1 MRALRLLLQ
10 GLGWLL
16 TPLVAS
22 AASFLGAEFGTLL
35 SEWVASP
42 VAGLVITV
50 LCGAATGFIGTHYW
64 IVFLQH
70 RPRLSRALH
79 LDQAV
84 LDAIA
89 QSPPSRPGDGA

>member
-22 AASFLGAEFGTLL
+22 AASFLGAEFGALL

-42 VAGLVITV
+42 VAGLVLTV
-50 LCGAATGFIGTHYW
+50 VCGALTGFVGTHYW

-89 QSPPSRPGDGA
+89 REPGAGKGG